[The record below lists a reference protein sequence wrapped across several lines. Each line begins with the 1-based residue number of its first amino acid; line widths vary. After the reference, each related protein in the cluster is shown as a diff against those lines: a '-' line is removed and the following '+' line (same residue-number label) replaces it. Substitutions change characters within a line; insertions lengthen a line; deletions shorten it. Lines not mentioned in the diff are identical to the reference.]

1 MKARKWLPLLIMLG
15 LAAAYGGPLLI
26 TYVANGEQDECT
38 FGPVSNF
45 QYRDY
50 LSRAKDL
57 SSKMPGGFSWN
68 QEEAK
73 IRFNELFENLIDR
86 KPSAYERIAA
96 AHALLRSFGAQY
108 RNMSGTD
115 PDPFGS
121 VAKTGGVVGF
131 NYLLDINRLGLFHP
145 FLPFKRQAWITVNLG
160 GPALGPVPPI
170 PGDIRFAVNYPAF
183 DTPPRSDR
191 AERCPP
197 VPNQALSESFSR
209 TTK

>member
-15 LAAAYGGPLLI
+15 LAAGYGGPLLI
-26 TYVANGEQDECT
+26 TYVANAEQDECT

-45 QYRDY
+45 QYRTY

-57 SSKMPGGFSWN
+57 SSKTPGSFSWN
-68 QEEAK
+68 QEEAQ
-73 IRFNELFENLIDR
+73 IRFNELFEDLIDR
-86 KPSAYERIAA
+86 KPSVYERIAA

-145 FLPFKRQAWITVNLG
+145 FLPFMRQAWITVNLG

-170 PGDIRFAVNYPAF
+170 PGDIRFTVNYPAF

-191 AERCPP
+191 AEQCPP

>member
-1 MKARKWLPLLIMLG
+1 MKARKWLPVLIMLG

-26 TYVANGEQDECT
+26 TYVANAEQDECT

-115 PDPFGS
+115 PDPYGS

-131 NYLLDINRLGLFHP
+131 NYQP
-145 FLPFKRQAWITVNLG
+145 AW
-160 GPALGPVPPI
+160 PVPSF
-170 PGDIRFAVNYPAF
+170 FAFQATSMDHSKSRWAGTWARTADPWRYPF
-183 DTPPRSDR
+183 
-191 AERCPP
+191 RCE
-197 VPNQALSESFSR
+197 LSSL
-209 TTK
+209 